1 MQDLYNLPITFRFE
15 HLLKVLTSKRF
26 LKMQGLNNEIPF
38 FIFPYK
44 PQEQVEIEKMGKQ
57 LINKLAESGITV
69 LKVNLYD
76 LAIEI
81 MKKKGIW
88 DIFINQEE
96 EFSKLELLEDLQ
108 GSLSPENNIIPAI
121 EQKVKQNQF
130 DILFLTGVGEV
141 FPFIRSHTILNNL
154 QSKVKDRPTLMWFPG
169 EYTFNDKDGSSL
181 DLFGL
186 LHDDRYYRAF
196 NILEYQ
202 L

>member
-1 MQDLYNLPITFRFE
+1 
-15 HLLKVLTSKRF
+15 
-26 LKMQGLNNEIPF
+26 MQGLNNEIPF

-88 DIFINQEE
+88 DIFVSQEE
-96 EFSKLELLEDLQ
+96 EFSKQELLEDLQ

-121 EQKVKQNQF
+121 EQKVRESQF
-130 DILFLTGVGEV
+130 DILFITGVGEV
-141 FPFIRSHTILNNL
+141 FPYIRSHTILNNL

-169 EYTFNDKDGSSL
+169 EYTYNDKDGSSL

>member
-1 MQDLYNLPITFRFE
+1 MQDLYNLPIAVRFE

-88 DIFINQEE
+88 DVFINQEE
-96 EFSKLELLEDLQ
+96 EFSKQELLEDLQ

-121 EQKVKQNQF
+121 EQKVRGSQF
-130 DILFLTGVGEV
+130 DILFITGVGEV
-141 FPFIRSHTILNNL
+141 FPYIRSHTILNNL
-154 QSKVKDRPTLMWFPG
+154 QSKIKDRPTLMWFPG
-169 EYTFNDKDGSSL
+169 EYTYNDKDGSSL
-181 DLFGL
+181 DLFGI

>member
-1 MQDLYNLPITFRFE
+1 MPDLYDLPIKTRFE
-15 HLLKVLTSKRF
+15 HLHKVLSSRRF
-26 LKMQGLNNEIPF
+26 LQMQGLNNEIPF

-44 PQEQVEIEKMGKQ
+44 PQEQVEIEKMGKH
-57 LINKLAESGITV
+57 LINKLGETGIIV

-81 MKKKGIW
+81 MKKKQIW
-88 DIFINQEE
+88 DVFINHEE
-96 EFSKLELLEDLQ
+96 EFSKQELLEDLQ
-108 GSLSPENNIIPAI
+108 GSLNPENNIIPAI
-121 EQKVKQNQF
+121 EEKVKESQF
-130 DILFLTGVGEV
+130 DILFITGVGEV
-141 FPFIRSHTILNNL
+141 FPYIRSHTILNNL

-169 EYTFNDKDGSSL
+169 KYTYSDKDGSSL
-181 DLFGL
+181 DLFGI

>member
-1 MQDLYNLPITFRFE
+1 MQDLYNLPITVRFE
-15 HLLKVLTSKRF
+15 HLLKVLSSERF

-57 LINKLAESGITV
+57 LINKLVESGITV

-96 EFSKLELLEDLQ
+96 EFSKQELLEDLQ
-108 GSLSPENNIIPAI
+108 GSLSPENNIIPSI
-121 EQKVKQNQF
+121 ELKVKESQF
-130 DILFLTGVGEV
+130 DILFITGVGEV
-141 FPFIRSHTILNNL
+141 FPYIRSHTILNNL

-169 EYTFNDKDGSSL
+169 EYTYNDKDGSSL

>member
-1 MQDLYNLPITFRFE
+1 MQDLYNLPITVRFD

-88 DIFINQEE
+88 DIFVSQEE
-96 EFSKLELLEDLQ
+96 EFSKQELLEDLQ

-121 EQKVKQNQF
+121 EQKVRESQF
-130 DILFLTGVGEV
+130 DILFITGVGEV
-141 FPFIRSHTILNNL
+141 FPYIRSHTILNNL

-169 EYTFNDKDGSSL
+169 EYTYNDKDGSSL